1 MIMVAQNDVL
11 LEEIIGSSFG
21 LASSSSTDPIIKIS
35 EIAERLIIAPAMTK
49 STLLVKGKFRMVDF
63 HQSFHY
69 MSCEN
74 CNKAIGYERGENFI
88 CYSCKNMTI
97 AQPRCL
103 VCLGV
108 YDDSTL
114 TPVVIFGSLAKQ
126 ILGCITINLI
136 EHRGKVVH
144 EQSKRDQFL
153 IKLRL
158 EFEATRSNL
167 INRDPVP
174 SLDVCFGELL
184 HEE

>member
-103 VCLGV
+103 VCLDV

-114 TPVVIFGSLAKQ
+114 TPVAIFGSLAKQ

-136 EHRGKVVH
+136 EHRGKAVH

>member
-1 MIMVAQNDVL
+1 MHTSQPVQKLMRVAQNDVL

-103 VCLGV
+103 VCLDV

-114 TPVVIFGSLAKQ
+114 TPVAIFGSLAKQ

-136 EHRGKVVH
+136 EHRGKFSSRRQSLCWFLAFVVA
-144 EQSKRDQFL
+144 
-153 IKLRL
+153 RL
-158 EFEATRSNL
+158 
-167 INRDPVP
+167 
-174 SLDVCFGELL
+174 
-184 HEE
+184 